1 MEFIL
6 LTPEQVDVAACR
18 FREHG
23 NSPARIARHFR
34 EEEDEALLRV
44 CLALRRVERKFAINL
59 GTVCHKFLETESR
72 STPEVQRRVM
82 DYVAGWSETADG
94 VLHLVVSVDRVRE
107 IDRLAEGDVAEWPT
121 SPDS

>member
-6 LTPEQVDVAACR
+6 LTPQQVDVAACR

-34 EEEDEALLRV
+34 GEEDASMLRL
-44 CLALRRVERKFAINL
+44 CRALRSVERKFEINL
-59 GTVCHKFLETESR
+59 GTICHKFLETETR
-72 STPEVQRRVM
+72 PTPEVQRQVM
-82 DYVAGWSETADG
+82 DYVAGWHETPEGAQQ
-94 VLHLVVSVDRVRE
+94 LVVSVDRVRE
-107 IDRLAEGDVAEWPT
+107 IDRLAEGDAAEWPI

>member
-6 LTPEQVDVAACR
+6 LTSEQVDVAACR

-34 EEEDEALLRV
+34 DADDESMLRL
-44 CLALRRVERKFAINL
+44 CLALRRLERQFEINL
-59 GTVCHKFLETESR
+59 GTICHKFLEVETSP
-72 STPEVQRRVM
+72 TPEVQRRVM
-82 DYVAGWSETADG
+82 DYVAGWQEIDDG
-94 VLHLVVSVDRVRE
+94 AVRLLVSVDRVRE

>member
-34 EEEDEALLRV
+34 DAEDETMLRL
-44 CLALRRVERKFAINL
+44 CRALRRVERKFEINL
-59 GTVCHKFLETESR
+59 GTVCHKFLETETR
-72 STPEVQRRVM
+72 PTPEVQRQVM
-82 DYVAGWSETADG
+82 DYVAGWNETLEGAQQ
-94 VLHLVVSVDRVRE
+94 LVVSVDRVRE
-107 IDRLAEGDVAEWPT
+107 IDRLAEGDVAEWPI